1 MPWPPGFP
9 NPSLADEAALL
20 PLLLRGPRGGWKAA
34 EPPQAKDLPAARLEA
49 IGAACAARGVRLSQ
63 ALSLRASLLHS
74 AHPSLFGGAL
84 LRASSAGAARF
95 EDVVGAYLR
104 QHGAQFLTQE
114 DQTRAWREGA
124 VAAGEKGPAHPPATP
139 DFLFPSGL
147 AVEGAVIHW
156 MEVKRFYGAGS
167 TDSLQKWHWLL
178 KLHAQV
184 EKYCR
189 AFGPHGAILFSD
201 GCSARTRGLLP
212 PTVLAL
218 DGGPL
223 EAALKEA
230 DRRAGAE

>member
-1 MPWPPGFP
+1 M
-9 NPSLADEAALL
+9 
-20 PLLLRGPRGGWKAA
+20 
-34 EPPQAKDLPAARLEA
+34 
-49 IGAACAARGVRLSQ
+49 RLSQ

-84 LRASSAGAARF
+84 LKAASAGAARF
-95 EDVVGAYLR
+95 EDVVGAYLL
-104 QHGAQFLTQE
+104 QHGAHFLTQE
-114 DQTRAWREGA
+114 EQKAAWRRGA
-124 VAAGEKGPAHPPATP
+124 VAAGEKGPMHPPATP

-147 AVEGAVIHW
+147 AVGGTVIHW

-167 TDSLQKWHWLL
+167 TDSLQKWHWIL

-201 GCSARTRGLLP
+201 GCSARMRELLP

-218 DGGPL
+218 DGGPVEL
-223 EAALKEA
+223 ALKEA
-230 DRRAGAE
+230 DHRAGAD